1 MEYKEMGY
9 ESVLTFMSTYLLQI
23 LFLTYVQLFFFMV
36 CRKIVAEFEQTITQ
50 IMGKFHIYTLSALG
64 GWDMLSLELLNEG
77 STLSSLTLI
86 FKVLPGLV

>member
-1 MEYKEMGY
+1 
-9 ESVLTFMSTYLLQI
+9 
-23 LFLTYVQLFFFMV
+23 MV